1 MMLLFVRTWQ
11 ALALRGAVGV
21 LFGVCAFVWPS
32 ITLTALTLM
41 FGAYALT
48 DGALAIAAGLRHPR
62 RETAWMFVFEGLV
75 GVGVGLAAFVWTGRT
90 TLVLVNLI
98 ALWAIVTGAIEV
110 VVAVRYSRE
119 LPGEVLLAVA
129 GIASIVL
136 GLILWIWPRAGTLL
150 LVAVLGSYALF
161 FGTTMLLYAFRIR
174 RLLAG
179 QEHGERLVGPTR
191 GAA

>member
-1 MMLLFVRTWQ
+1 
-11 ALALRGAVGV
+11 
-21 LFGVCAFVWPS
+21 
-32 ITLTALTLM
+32 
-41 FGAYALT
+41 LT

-110 VVAVRYSRE
+110 VVAVRFRRE